1 MPGAVLLTLAIIFE
15 VLGTT
20 CMKLSHGFHDL
31 LPSIGIF
38 ISYAISFAS
47 LSLCLKKMD
56 ISLAYAI
63 WAGLG
68 SVLITLVGIVLF
80 QETISTFKIVCLSLI
95 ILGVIGINLSSD

>member
-1 MPGAVLLTLAIIFE
+1 MPGAVLLAFAIIFE

-20 CMKLSHGFHDL
+20 CMKLSSGFSEL

-80 QETISTFKIVCLSLI
+80 QEAISAFKLACLGLVI
-95 ILGVIGINLSSD
+95 IGVIGINLSSD